1 MAPSESQR
9 VIAQVSALIV
19 ACTLLLT
26 AGFVGLIA
34 ALAGE
39 LSGFE
44 SRIQWY
50 VAVTAV
56 VFVATIVLL
65 ELNDAGGATIIT
77 SATVVGVLAFVLAFL
92 GAEGVL
98 FTLQNPE
105 TVEVSRLVV
114 VASAALVAT
123 GIGYWALRHWR
134 EFTADGSDSL

>member
-19 ACTLLLT
+19 GCTLLLT

-34 ALAGE
+34 ALSGE
-39 LSGFE
+39 LGGFE

-50 VAVTAV
+50 VAVAAV

-77 SATVVGVLAFVLAFL
+77 SATVVALFAFVLGFL
-92 GAEGVL
+92 GAEGAL
-98 FTLQNPE
+98 YTLENPE
-105 TVEVSRLVV
+105 TVEVSRLVIF
-114 VASAALVAT
+114 ASAALVAT

-134 EFTADGSDSL
+134 EFTVGRTGSR